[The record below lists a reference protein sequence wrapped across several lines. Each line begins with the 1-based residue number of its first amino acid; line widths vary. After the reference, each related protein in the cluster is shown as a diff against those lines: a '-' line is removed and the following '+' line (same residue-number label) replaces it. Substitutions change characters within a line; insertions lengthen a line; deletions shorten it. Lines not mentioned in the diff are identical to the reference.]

1 MTAWTSQL
9 SIIVIFPL
17 KLKYYTISL
26 IICQSYLFDSLCLN
40 TAQLRNT
47 DDITARLKQIRIF
60 VTISHD
66 GGNARIVITM
76 NRTYY
81 WLFVT

>member
-1 MTAWTSQL
+1 M
-9 SIIVIFPL
+9 F
-17 KLKYYTISL
+17 KYSEVT
-26 IICQSYLFDSLCLN
+26 
-40 TAQLRNT
+40 NT
-47 DDITARLKQIRIF
+47 DDITACFKIVFKYSEVTNTDDITACFKQIRIF

-66 GGNARIVITM
+66 GGNAQIVITM